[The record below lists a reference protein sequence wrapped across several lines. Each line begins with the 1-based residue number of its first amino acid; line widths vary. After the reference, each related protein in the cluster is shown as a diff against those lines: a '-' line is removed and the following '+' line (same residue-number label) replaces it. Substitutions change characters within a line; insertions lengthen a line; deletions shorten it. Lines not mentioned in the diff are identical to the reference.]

1 MHLWLGYFLMKLLTE
16 VFFERRKVF
25 EELYGSR
32 NAALRAYEKAEREL
46 SFARLRVNFLE
57 LYEVKNE
64 T

>member
-1 MHLWLGYFLMKLLTE
+1 MAWLLSYE
-16 VFFERRKVF
+16 VIDGSIFERRTVF
-25 EELYGSR
+25 EERYSSR

>member
-1 MHLWLGYFLMKLLTE
+1 MAWLLSYE
-16 VFFERRKVF
+16 VIDGSIFERRKVF
-25 EELYGSR
+25 EEWYSSR

>member
-1 MHLWLGYFLMKLLTE
+1 MAWLLSYE
-16 VFFERRKVF
+16 VIGGSIFERRKVF
-25 EELYGSR
+25 EERYSSR
-32 NAALRAYEKAEREL
+32 NAALRAYEKAVREL

>member
-1 MHLWLGYFLMKLLTE
+1 MAWLLSYE
-16 VFFERRKVF
+16 VIDGSIFERRKVF
-25 EELYGSR
+25 EEQYSSR
-32 NAALRAYEKAEREL
+32 NAALRAYEKTEREL

>member
-1 MHLWLGYFLMKLLTE
+1 MAWLLSYE
-16 VFFERRKVF
+16 VIDGSIFERRKVF
-25 EELYGSR
+25 EEQYSSR
-32 NAALRAYEKAEREL
+32 NSALRAYEKAEREL

>member
-1 MHLWLGYFLMKLLTE
+1 MAWLLSYE
-16 VFFERRKVF
+16 VIGGRIFERRKVF
-25 EELYGSR
+25 EERYSSR